1 MRNKIKTFYI
11 DLVNVSKL
19 TRTKN
24 KKIIIFL
31 LSLILNLQILFDIL
45 IILYF
50 SRFFSQEIGIN
61 NQFLNSVLNKNYL
74 LPFFITF
81 RYLFTYLDVY
91 ITSKLRFTIE
101 KNLKEHLMK
110 EVFDKGNYLI
120 SDAYFYVHTISE
132 QVGGFYSTLATFI
145 GSLVQIVFF
154 SMYLLLTNFTIFL
167 TFVVGFII
175 VSIPGYFLTKFGR
188 KHAHLAYIK
197 ADELSSNLEKV
208 LDNSYLIKILQ
219 LVKKE
224 VNHYSKNLNKYYK
237 SRLNEINSGTLNH
250 IMPVTLT
257 LLVLS
262 IFLVFF
268 QGIKLIT
275 FDFIGVL
282 IRLFQAL
289 GLLNKNVH
297 VLSAYHVYL
306 EKLYQ
311 IEQNRGNKYINNFI
325 ISEDENDQIIKFQ
338 NVSFKYFDSDK
349 YIFEDLN
356 LNFDKNKHTVI
367 TGPNGSGKSTLIG
380 LLSGILYPE
389 KGTVKISQCKFGYV
403 GAKPMILNSTLREN
417 LLYGNNEDIND
428 ENLIKTIKK
437 FNLFDEEEK
446 YNLDEVVSNKNL
458 SSGQMQK
465 IAFSRVL
472 LNDINVLILD
482 ESTANLDQETK
493 NQIYEIISQLDIT
506 IINSTHSIDELLDFD
521 IQIQIQFDKDE
532 KKIINKTN
540 NI

>member
-1 MRNKIKTFYI
+1 
-11 DLVNVSKL
+11 
-19 TRTKN
+19 
-24 KKIIIFL
+24 
-31 LSLILNLQILFDIL
+31 
-45 IILYF
+45 
-50 SRFFSQEIGIN
+50 
-61 NQFLNSVLNKNYL
+61 
-74 LPFFITF
+74 
-81 RYLFTYLDVY
+81 
-91 ITSKLRFTIE
+91 
-101 KNLKEHLMK
+101 
-110 EVFDKGNYLI
+110 
-120 SDAYFYVHTISE
+120 
-132 QVGGFYSTLATFI
+132 
-145 GSLVQIVFF
+145 
-154 SMYLLLTNFTIFL
+154 MYLLLTNFTIFL

-188 KHAHLAYIK
+188 KHAHIAYIK

>member
-1 MRNKIKTFYI
+1 MFLNLLEQKI
-11 DLVNVSKL
+11 
-19 TRTKN
+19 
-24 KKIIIFL
+24 KIIIFL

-50 SRFFSQEIGIN
+50 SRFFSQEIGFN
-61 NQFLNSVLNKNYL
+61 NQFLNSVLNKKNYL

-91 ITSKLRFTIE
+91 IKYQNFRFTIE

-154 SMYLLLTNFTIFL
+154 SMYLLLTNYQIFL
-167 TFVVGFII
+167 SFVIGFII
-175 VSIPGYFLTKFGR
+175 VSIPSYFLTKFGR
-188 KHAHLAYIK
+188 KHAHLAYMK

-208 LDNSYLIKILQ
+208 LDNSYLIKILK

-224 VNHYSKNLNKYYK
+224 IDQYSINLNKFYK

-268 QGIKLIT
+268 QGMKFIT

-311 IEQNRGNKYINNFI
+311 IEQNRGDKNINNFV
-325 ISEDENDQIIKFQ
+325 ISDDENDEIIKFQ
-338 NVSFKYFDSDK
+338 NVSFKYFDSNK

-380 LLSGILYPE
+380 LLSGILYLE
-389 KGTVKISQCKFGYV
+389 KGIVKTSQCKFGYV
-403 GAKPMILNSTLREN
+403 GAKPMILNATLREN
-417 LLYGNNEDIND
+417 LLYGNNKNIND
-428 ENLIKTIKK
+428 EKLM
-437 FNLFDEEEK
+437 
-446 YNLDEVVSNKNL
+446 KN
-458 SSGQMQK
+458 
-465 IAFSRVL
+465 
-472 LNDINVLILD
+472 
-482 ESTANLDQETK
+482 
-493 NQIYEIISQLDIT
+493 Y
-506 IINSTHSIDELLDFD
+506 
-521 IQIQIQFDKDE
+521 
-532 KKIINKTN
+532 
-540 NI
+540 